1 MHRNEPGLR
10 ARWVQIHLWLGLTLG
25 VLGVLIGIS
34 GSLLVFDH
42 DIDAVFNPHRYAVSG
57 PQVALP
63 YSDYLTNAAQGLEG
77 KARPAVL
84 RMPEEEG
91 MPMVVIARA
100 RGEGGGNFRV
110 YIDPPTGRV
119 LDTVPGGGFFGWLH
133 SFHENLTLRE
143 YYGREIVGA
152 VGIAML
158 ISSLSGLYLWWP
170 ARGRWREALGFRRGL
185 TATRN
190 LHYVCGFYGFV
201 VLATLSFTGIFI
213 AYTEA
218 GRTTVATFTS
228 ISPPARNIQAPA
240 APEGAKALPLDAAVD
255 IAKALYPV
263 ETVWSVGLPN
273 GPRGT
278 YRVNLSEPGVPAMQ
292 PARGSVVFIDP
303 YSGTVLRRID
313 ASTRTGGDNF
323 LALQRNLHSG
333 ERLGIIGR
341 IVICI
346 VGLLPLL
353 FLITGIT
360 MWLKQRRVRAGVAIK
375 AAARVAVPS

>member
-1 MHRNEPGLR
+1 
-10 ARWVQIHLWLGLTLG
+10 
-25 VLGVLIGIS
+25 
-34 GSLLVFDH
+34 
-42 DIDAVFNPHRYAVSG
+42 
-57 PQVALP
+57 
-63 YSDYLTNAAQGLEG
+63 
-77 KARPAVL
+77 
-84 RMPEEEG
+84 
-91 MPMVVIARA
+91 
-100 RGEGGGNFRV
+100 
-110 YIDPPTGRV
+110 
-119 LDTVPGGGFFGWLH
+119 
-133 SFHENLTLRE
+133 
-143 YYGREIVGA
+143 
-152 VGIAML
+152 
-158 ISSLSGLYLWWP
+158 
-170 ARGRWREALGFRRGL
+170 
-185 TATRN
+185 
-190 LHYVCGFYGFV
+190 
-201 VLATLSFTGIFI
+201 VLAMLSFTGIFI

-375 AAARVAVPS
+375 AAAGVAVPS

>member
-1 MHRNEPGLR
+1 MQKNEPGLR
-10 ARWVQIHLWLGLTLG
+10 ACWVQIHLWLGLTLG

-42 DIDAVFNPHRYAVSG
+42 DIDAIFNPQRYAVSG
-57 PQVALP
+57 PQVALS
-63 YSDYLTNAAQGLEG
+63 YSAYAANAAQALEG
-77 KARPAVL
+77 RGRAAFVRL
-84 RMPEEEG
+84 PEEAG
-91 MPMVVIARA
+91 MPVVVIARG
-100 RGEGGGNFRV
+100 RGDGGGNFRV

-240 APEGAKALPLDAAVD
+240 APEVAKALPLDAAVD

-263 ETVWSVGLPN
+263 ETVWSVDLPN

-278 YRVNLSEPGVPAMQ
+278 YRVNLSEPGVPTMQ

-375 AAARVAVPS
+375 AAAGVAVPS

>member
-1 MHRNEPGLR
+1 MKNDRFNLR
-10 ARWVQIHLWLGLTLG
+10 AFWVQIHLWLGLTLG

-34 GSLLVFDH
+34 GSILVFDH
-42 DIDAVFNPHRYAVSG
+42 DIDAIFNPQRYAVSG

-63 YSDYLTNAAQGLEG
+63 YSAYVASAAQALEG
-77 KARPAVL
+77 RGRAAFV
-84 RMPEEEG
+84 RMPEEPG
-91 MPMVVIARA
+91 MPVVVIARA
-100 RGEGGGNFRV
+100 RGEGGGNIRV
-110 YIDPPTGRV
+110 FVDPPTGRV
-119 LDTVPGGGFFGWLH
+119 LDSVPGGGFFGWLH

-185 TATRN
+185 ATTRN

-201 VLATLSFTGIFI
+201 VLAMLSFTGIFI
-213 AYTEA
+213 AYTDA
-218 GRTTVATFTS
+218 GRATVAAFTA

-240 APEGAKALPLDAAVD
+240 APEVAKALTLDAAVD
-255 IAKALYPV
+255 IAKALYPA
-263 ETVWSVGLPN
+263 EQVWSVGLPN
-273 GPRGT
+273 GPRGA
-278 YRVNLSEPGVPAMQ
+278 YRVSLSEPGVPEMQ

-303 YSGTVLRRID
+303 HSGNVLRRID
-313 ASTRTGGDNF
+313 ASTRTAGDNF

-333 ERLGIIGR
+333 ERLGIFGR
-341 IVICI
+341 VVICI

-353 FLITGIT
+353 FVITGTI
-360 MWLKQRRVRAGVAIK
+360 MWLKQRRVRAGAKVTAGATAAIG
-375 AAARVAVPS
+375 S